1 MSSEKH
7 SCGPDVPSY
16 TIEEIQSA
24 TSEVIMKSTVSVSC
38 GESSFGE
45 LVTAWPVAGWQ
56 QSLEFQE
63 VSSDLRKRM

>member
-1 MSSEKH
+1 MVSPAANEEYYQLLMSSEKH

-38 GESSFGE
+38 WGV
-45 LVTAWPVAGWQ
+45 L
-56 QSLEFQE
+56 
-63 VSSDLRKRM
+63 LR